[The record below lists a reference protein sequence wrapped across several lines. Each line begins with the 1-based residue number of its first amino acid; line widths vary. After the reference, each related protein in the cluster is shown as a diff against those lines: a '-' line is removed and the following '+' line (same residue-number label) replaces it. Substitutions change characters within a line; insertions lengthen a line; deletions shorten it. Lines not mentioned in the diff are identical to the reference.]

1 MLAGDVDAIG
11 NVFCCSISRGGRG
24 IIMVRT
30 PGEADATD
38 SGNADS
44 CRTNG
49 RSVDMRSVDVCSTSA
64 DGASS

>member
-1 MLAGDVDAIG
+1 
-11 NVFCCSISRGGRG
+11 
-24 IIMVRT
+24 MVRT

>member
-1 MLAGDVDAIG
+1 
-11 NVFCCSISRGGRG
+11 
-24 IIMVRT
+24 MVRT

-64 DGASS
+64 DGASSYAAVGRA

>member
-1 MLAGDVDAIG
+1 
-11 NVFCCSISRGGRG
+11 
-24 IIMVRT
+24 MVRT

-64 DGASS
+64 DGASSYAAAEERSNRSEVFPKRIVLL